1 MKILYFAWIKE
12 RLNRSQ
18 DDLELPK
25 NINNVNELMAWLESN
40 DEQIKLAFEN
50 KELIRVAVDEE
61 LVEHDFDITNAK
73 TIAFF
78 PPMTGG

>member
-18 DDLELPK
+18 DDLEVPK
-25 NINNVNELMAWLESN
+25 NINNVNELMAWLSSN